1 MVMNLIIWLPAMF
14 LLGLAALG
22 LMFAFVSGCE
32 KV

>member
-1 MVMNLIIWLPAMF
+1 MNLLIWIPGL
-14 LLGLAALG
+14 LILGLAILG